1 MPARASAKVP
11 IKLWSYI
18 LTDLW
23 RLLLLTTA
31 VIVTILALAITIR
44 PLADGKLTP
53 LQAIQFMGLAIPPML
68 AYAVP
73 FGAGF
78 AATLVYHRLA
88 QDNELAAAH
97 AGGVGHRSVLMPA
110 VISGVLLVGVLGVIS
125 DQVIPRFLRTMES
138 YVRLSIADW
147 MVVQLS
153 LGNTFEFNGTVIGA
167 EIVET
172 LDPER
177 VEGAKTVIALGKPA
191 FLFLGNDRQA
201 KSAATA
207 QRAFLAIRPS
217 ETPWDGPDAGGGSGA
232 DGEARFGSV
241 VTIVAENYRGT
252 DEDGV
257 VITSDDTFRYDF
269 AVPPAIVD
277 DPKFFTYTELRTLR
291 NHPERFD
298 FVDEFRHRLALR
310 TASVEYLADIDA
322 DLKDDTRA
330 SLTTA
335 EGDVITI
342 AGRHL
347 SAGPALQRR
356 IIPATPGAP
365 IDITVNR
372 ADGTTERVSA
382 AKAVLNAT
390 SPDELTR
397 KRVETRLELEHV
409 TTTGRSAAEDIRR
422 ATESAEPVAGVRRAR
437 AITGI
442 VTDSDRYIDLR
453 TSTLDDILSE
463 TDYLTDG
470 AAKFQ
475 GAIEAHD
482 RLNDMRADVLREI
495 SANIHERIAMSL
507 AGMVMVLTGAV
518 VAIKLRHA
526 LALTVYLWAFFPALF
541 SVLVISMGKQLTHEF
556 GFIGVPTLYLGVLIP
571 LAYAALT
578 YKQICR
584 R

>member
-1 MPARASAKVP
+1 MPKRLPA
-11 IKLWSYI
+11 KLWTYI
-18 LTDLW
+18 LADLW
-23 RLLLLTTA
+23 RLLVLTTA
-31 VIVTILALAITIR
+31 VIVTVLALAITIR

-78 AATLVYHRLA
+78 AATLVYHRFA

-97 AGGVGHRSVLMPA
+97 AGGVGHRSVLAPA
-110 VISGVLLVGVLGVIS
+110 LISGVLLAGVLGGIS

-167 EIVET
+167 EVVES
-172 LDPER
+172 LDPNR

-191 FLFLGNDRQA
+191 FLFLNDQRQA
-201 KSAATA
+201 ASAATA

-232 DGEARFGSV
+232 DGQARFGSV

-257 VITSDDTFRYDF
+257 VITSEDTFRYDF

-277 DPKFFTYTELRTLR
+277 DPKFFTYTQLRTLR

-298 FVDEFRHRLALR
+298 FIDEFRHRLALR
-310 TASVEYLADIDA
+310 AASVEALDDVDA

-330 SLTTA
+330 ALTTA

-347 SAGPALQRR
+347 SAGPALARR
-356 IIPATPGAP
+356 VIPATPGAP
-365 IDITVNR
+365 IDITIQR

-382 AKAVLNAT
+382 AKAVLDAT
-390 SPDELTR
+390 APDELTR
-397 KRVETRLELEHV
+397 KRVEIRLELEHV

-422 ATESAEPVAGVRRAR
+422 AAESAEPVAGVRRAR
-437 AITGI
+437 AVTGI
-442 VTDSDRYIDLR
+442 ITDSPRYLELR
-453 TSTLDDILSE
+453 TATLDDLLAD
-463 TDYLTDG
+463 TRYLTEGPAAFHG
-470 AAKFQ
+470 AQ
-475 GAIEAHD
+475 EAHN
-482 RLNDMRADVLREI
+482 RLKSMRADVLREI
-495 SANIHERIAMSL
+495 AANIHERIAMSL
-507 AGMVMVLTGAV
+507 AGLVMVLTGAV
-518 VAIKLRHA
+518 VAIRLRHA

-541 SVLVISMGKQLTHEF
+541 SVLIISMGKQLTHEF
-556 GFIGVPTLYLGVLIP
+556 GAIGVPTLYLGVVLP
-571 LAYAALT
+571 FGYALLT